1 MNIADAT
8 NLDLQSLDIEPRVL
22 ASALVYTQ
30 LFRLF
35 SNTDFRMLNPVPV
48 TEATNEFD
56 NISAYFGDGTQAPSH
71 CGSVDIAESTS
82 LCHMVLE
89 EFFQKAVFIDSIE
102 DLCEALQFVGQY
114 AEISKSYDLPLV
126 CKYKPKAELES
137 HYEEFLAYQ
146 THHSQNLQYI
156 SSH

>member
-35 SNTDFRMLNPVPV
+35 SDTDFRMLNSVPV

-102 DLCEALQFVGQY
+102 DLYEAL
-114 AEISKSYDLPLV
+114 
-126 CKYKPKAELES
+126 
-137 HYEEFLAYQ
+137 
-146 THHSQNLQYI
+146 
-156 SSH
+156 